1 MRVPLT
7 WLQEFVPWDGA
18 PEALAD
24 RLTMAGLAV
33 EALEPVGRLDAH
45 IRVGRLASVERHPTS
60 DRLYV
65 CRVDVGAGEPVTIV
79 SAAPGLRAGR
89 QVPVALPGARLP
101 SGVEVGTREF
111 AGVASAGV
119 LCSEAELGLG
129 DDSGQV
135 LSLDAEIAVGTPVA
149 DVSGVADTV
158 LVTEVTP
165 NRGDWLSIA
174 GVAREIAAITGVSLR
189 WPSRRLRESGTPAA
203 ESIRV
208 RVEAPDL
215 CPRYCARLV
224 RGVRIGP
231 SPLWVRLRLRRA
243 GMRSINT
250 VVDVT
255 NYVMLERGQP
265 LHAFD
270 LSRIADGTI
279 VVRRAT
285 PGERLVTLDGV
296 ERALDPADLVIADP
310 RRAVAIAGV
319 MGGQDSE
326 VTTDTRDLLLESA
339 FFLPA
344 TVRRTS
350 RRLGLPSQAA
360 YRFERRVDPAAV
372 PEAADAAA
380 ALIARLAGGKVA
392 PGIVE
397 DASGAA
403 ALVASPVRVRPRR
416 VTAALGIALERGEIG
431 RRMRALGAQCRG
443 DGDALVVTP
452 PSYRGDLALEE
463 DLIEEVAR
471 LGGYDAIPTT
481 LPVVPIATG
490 EDSPDRLFAARVRR
504 LLVAEGL
511 AEMVTVAFTDE
522 ETNRRLPGWTGRN
535 LAPIAVK
542 NPLSSEMGA
551 LRRSPLAGLI
561 RALAANRAH
570 GAGFVAAFE
579 VGKSYGKGAD
589 GKPLE
594 PRAIAVLLA
603 GAWPPCGPERE
614 GPAVEFGDLK
624 GVVENLLG
632 GLGVAGSRTRF
643 RPVGAGEV
651 SFVHPG
657 KAAVVEIDG
666 SPVGVL
672 GALHP
677 EVMQVFDLTGEVW
690 VSELDFTATAHYVPR
705 RFDLTPPPRFP
716 AVARDIAVIVDEAF
730 LADDILEEI
739 QKVSDPR
746 IESARLFDCYRG
758 APIPAGQKSLAY
770 AIAYRAADRTLTDDE
785 VNALHDRVRAHLTD
799 RFSLTLRS

>member
-18 PEALAD
+18 AAPLAD

-33 EALEPVGRLDAH
+33 EAIEPVGRLDAH
-45 IRVGRLASVERHPTS
+45 IRVGRLVAVARHPS
-60 DRLYV
+60 ADRLYV
-65 CRVDVGAGEPVTIV
+65 CRVDVGAGEPVTVV
-79 SAAPGLRAGR
+79 SGAPGLRAGR

-101 SGVEVGTREF
+101 AGTEIGTRDF

-119 LCSEAELGLG
+119 FCSEAELALG
-129 DDSGQV
+129 EDSSQV
-135 LSLDAEIAVGTPVA
+135 LSLDADLAVGTPLAEVP
-149 DVSGVADTV
+149 GVADTV

-165 NRGDWLSIA
+165 NRGDWLSIV
-174 GVAREIAAITGVSLR
+174 GVAREIAAITGVPLR
-189 WPSRRLRESGTPAA
+189 LPSRRLRESGAPASD
-203 ESIRV
+203 SIRV

-231 SPLWVRLRLRRA
+231 SPLWMRLRLRRA

-270 LSRIADGTI
+270 LSRVAEGTI

-285 PGERLVTLDGV
+285 SGERLVTLDGL
-296 ERALDPADLVIADP
+296 ERTLDPSDLVIADP
-310 RRAVAIAGV
+310 RQAVAIAGV

-326 VTTDTRDLLLESA
+326 VTPDTRDLLLESA
-339 FFLPA
+339 FFLPE

-350 RRLGLPSQAA
+350 RRLGLSSQAA

-372 PEAADAAA
+372 PESADAAA

-397 DASGAA
+397 DAGGAA
-403 ALVASPVRVRPRR
+403 ALVPSAVRVRPRR
-416 VTAALGIALERGEIG
+416 VSAVLGIGLERGEVG
-431 RRMRALGAQCRG
+431 RRLRALGAQCKS
-443 DGDALVVTP
+443 DGDALLVTP
-452 PSYRGDLALEE
+452 PSYRGDLVLEE
-463 DLIEEVAR
+463 DMIEEVAR
-471 LGGYDAIPTT
+471 LGGYDAVPTT
-481 LPVVPIATG
+481 LPVVPITTG
-490 EDSPDRLFAARVRR
+490 EDSPDRLFAGRVRR

-535 LAPIAVK
+535 LGSIAVK

-551 LRRSPLAGLI
+551 MRRSALAGLV
-561 RALAANRAH
+561 RALVTNRAH
-570 GAGFVAAFE
+570 GAGFVGAFE
-579 VGKSYGKGAD
+579 VGKSYGTGTD
-589 GKPLE
+589 GRVVE
-594 PRAIAVLLA
+594 PRGISMLLA
-603 GAWPPCGPERE
+603 GAWPPCGVERE

-624 GVVENLLG
+624 GVVQNLLA
-632 GLGVAGSRTRF
+632 GLGIAGSRTRW

-657 KAAVVEIDG
+657 KAAVVEIDRT
-666 SPVGVL
+666 PVGVL

-677 EVMQVFDLTGEVW
+677 EVMQVFDLAGEVW

-730 LADDILEEI
+730 LADEILEEI
-739 QKVSDPR
+739 QKVGDPR

-758 APIPAGQKSLAY
+758 APIPTGQKSLAY